1 MLRHYVSPTQYDWDG
16 SLSKVEFSYNK
27 SWQESIKTTTILV
40 NYGEDPITYVDMR
53 INGSQVLVAK
63 GFALSINNVI
73 SLAKKHFLV
82 AQQLAKVLCRHQV
95 T

>member
-1 MLRHYVSPTQYDWDG
+1 MARIHQNNHFL
-16 SLSKVEFSYNK
+16 L
-27 SWQESIKTTTILV
+27 
-40 NYGEDPITYVDMR
+40 NYGEHPITDVDIR

-63 GFALSINNVI
+63 GFALSIKNVI